1 MCVAQYAARNYDEAA
16 AWGRRA
22 LAESGVFVATMRW
35 TAAAL
40 AASGRAAEARE
51 VARMALEVAP
61 AQRVA
66 NSVRNSPFGSEA
78 RREEYGGHL
87 IAAGFNP

>member
-1 MCVAQYAARNYDEAA
+1 
-16 AWGRRA
+16 
-22 LAESGVFVATMRW
+22 
-35 TAAAL
+35 
-40 AASGRAAEARE
+40 
-51 VARMALEVAP
+51 VAP
-61 AQRVA
+61 TQRVA